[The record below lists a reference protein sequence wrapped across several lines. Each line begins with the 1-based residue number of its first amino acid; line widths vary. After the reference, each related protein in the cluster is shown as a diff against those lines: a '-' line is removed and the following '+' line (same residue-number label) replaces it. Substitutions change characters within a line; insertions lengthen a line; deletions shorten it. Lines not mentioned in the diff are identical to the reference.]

1 VLSTI
6 PFIVINHIMGMDNK
20 QLIELLQS
28 QFGEYLRDED
38 YKSAFEE
45 ALEVFATF
53 SPNTKSSTDNF
64 YLFLHSLLIHVFG
77 KIKKLEGKMK
87 E

>member
-1 VLSTI
+1 MYVFS
-6 PFIVINHIMGMDNK
+6 MENK
-20 QLIELLQS
+20 QLIGLLRS
-28 QFGEYLRDED
+28 QFGEYLRDAK

-45 ALEVFATF
+45 ALEVFTT
-53 SPNTKSSTDNF
+53 SPLNVKSSTDNF

-77 KIKKLEGKMK
+77 KIKMLEDKTK

>member
-1 VLSTI
+1 
-6 PFIVINHIMGMDNK
+6 MENK

-28 QFGEYLRDED
+28 QFGEYLRDEK

-45 ALEVFATF
+45 ALEVFAT
-53 SPNTKSSTDNF
+53 SPLSTKSSTDNF

-77 KIKKLEGKMK
+77 KIKRLEDKLK

>member
-1 VLSTI
+1 MENT
-6 PFIVINHIMGMDNK
+6 
-20 QLIELLQS
+20 QLINLLRS
-28 QFGEYLRDED
+28 QFGEYLRDEK

-45 ALEVFATF
+45 ALEVFAT
-53 SPNTKSSTDNF
+53 SPMNTKSSTDNF

-77 KIKKLEGKMK
+77 KIKRLEDEMK